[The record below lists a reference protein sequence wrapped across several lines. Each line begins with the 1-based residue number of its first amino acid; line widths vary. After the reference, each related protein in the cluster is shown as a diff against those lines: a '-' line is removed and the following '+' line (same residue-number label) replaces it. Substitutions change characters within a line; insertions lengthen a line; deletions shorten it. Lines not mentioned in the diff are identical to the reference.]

1 MITPI
6 GNHKRGYLGHGIDG
20 VGTSEVVVGIAAT
33 TIAASAA
40 GDVWVQQLAALK
52 SDLNMGV
59 YLQATGA
66 VTVEYTLMNAGIA
79 GNPDPAISDSATWTP
94 PVALVPGAITHVESI
109 FTCMRLT
116 FQEPGLVM
124 MGVS

>member
-1 MITPI
+1 MITLV

-20 VGTSEVVVGIAAT
+20 VGSSQVVTGIAAT
-33 TIAASAA
+33 TIAASEA
-40 GDVWVQQLAALK
+40 GDIWVQQLAALK

-79 GNPDPAISDSATWTP
+79 ADPDPAISASATWSP
-94 PVALVPGAITHVESI
+94 PVTLVPGVITHVESI

-124 MGVS
+124 LGVS